1 MGQSPQVT
9 PAPAAESPESPVT
22 SQSAPSAPLGPHIIE
37 PIWPLG
43 TDMSMLLYT
52 SIASMSQP
60 ATSSFV
66 TRFDGLKYGSTAEH
80 YSADLLLDVPHAV
93 RNGNASWW
101 MDVILLKDGGDVVGR
116 PIEDIAVSR
125 KQLTRFLPKR
135 RVRKEKKLI
144 GGEGEEVEEEELPK
158 EKEIVAHWSRNLTLA
173 VVASGGQVDYNKLP
187 PVVSPYY
194 NLVPVAEGLPT
205 KYYPPVFPND
215 FWLLRENMWPINS
228 TDVQLPL
235 HVDAHGI
242 GGMKFQIFSSLNQGF
257 DQAAQQQGGAAGAE
271 MDEVKR
277 MFTETNPYLL
287 ITTAIVTV
295 LHMIF
300 EFLAFSSDIGHW
312 RKKGKENDLV
322 GVSLRTILTN
332 CFVQLV
338 ILLYLH
344 DSSEETSMMILFT
357 QGM

>member
-1 MGQSPQVT
+1 
-9 PAPAAESPESPVT
+9 
-22 SQSAPSAPLGPHIIE
+22 
-37 PIWPLG
+37 
-43 TDMSMLLYT
+43 MSMLLYT
-52 SIASMSQP
+52 S
-60 ATSSFV
+60 TSPFSEPSTSTYI
-66 TRFDGLKYGSTAEH
+66 TRFDGIKYGSTAEN
-80 YSADLLLDVPHAV
+80 YAADLILDVPHAV

-101 MDVILLKDGGDVVGR
+101 MDVILLKNGGEVTGR
-116 PIEDIAVSR
+116 SIEDIAVSR
-125 KQLTRFLPKR
+125 KQLTRFMPKR
-135 RVRKEKKLI
+135 RARKEKKLI
-144 GGEGEEVEEEELPK
+144 GGTEEEEAVEEEAPI
-158 EKEIVAHWSRNLTLA
+158 KEIVAHWSRNLTLA

-187 PVVSPYY
+187 PVVSPFY
-194 NLVPVAEGLPT
+194 NLVPTADGKPT
-205 KYYPPVFPND
+205 QYYPPVFPND

-228 TDVQLPL
+228 TDTQLPL
-235 HVDAHGI
+235 HIDAHGI

-257 DQAAQQQGGAAGAE
+257 DQAAAQQGGGAGAE

-287 ITTAIVTV
+287 ITTAVVTV

-332 CFVQLV
+332 VFVQFV
-338 ILLYLH
+338 ILLYLQ